1 MPLRTH
7 YSNIPLFQHSNWG
20 EAPKFVLT
28 TSLPATIDVEVMISM
43 AARVHVEA
51 APVITTVNLEYLKP
65 YLEKDTQG
73 A

>member
-1 MPLRTH
+1 MGPVILIGNQA
-7 YSNIPLFQHSNWG
+7 SNL
-20 EAPKFVLT
+20 VLT

-51 APVITTVNLEYLKP
+51 APVITTVNLEYLEP
-65 YLEKDTQG
+65 YLKKDTQD